1 MDDIIT
7 MIIEKTRNA
16 APDAPD
22 GRASGDLLP
31 GDFDQSRMK
40 KALSS
45 PRFTV
50 PPGLSPLEIVAF
62 MKAAAKTGA

>member
-7 MIIEKTRNA
+7 MIIEKTSNA
-16 APDAPD
+16 NPDAQD

-40 KALSS
+40 KALSG
-45 PRFTV
+45 PRFTI
-50 PPGLSPLEIVAF
+50 PSGLSPLEIVAF
-62 MKAAAKTGA
+62 MKSVAKTGA